1 VVVPA
6 APPADAAGFET
17 QRKSLFAALRGRVDQ
32 LQAAGTYRC
41 CIRHPCS
48 HCALYS
54 GGCRCAEGL
63 SRGEPV
69 CEECALM
76 WTRGQGIVPGV
87 DPQRV
92 CSYLEAERGLR
103 DGGRCGPEALGHGPM
118 SPANP
123 GAPEAPEDP
132 EAP

>member
-1 VVVPA
+1 MFHSNKDKILPQIQLKYHYFVNEKGERSTY
-6 APPADAAGFET
+6 ADLECGQCGQCGKVGIIVAG
-17 QRKSLFAALRGRVDQ
+17 
-32 LQAAGTYRC
+32 GTHFDGQYK
-41 CIRHPCS
+41 
-48 HCALYS
+48 
-54 GGCRCAEGL
+54 
-63 SRGEPV
+63 PV